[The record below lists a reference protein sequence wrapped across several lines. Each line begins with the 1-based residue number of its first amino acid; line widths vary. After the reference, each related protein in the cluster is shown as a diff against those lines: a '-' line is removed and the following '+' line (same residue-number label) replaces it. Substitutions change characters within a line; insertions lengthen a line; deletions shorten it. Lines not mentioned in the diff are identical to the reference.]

1 MSAKCSLTASSGKHS
16 TVYDSTLNINRIMTN
31 KLFTMIRYL
40 FHSVH
45 FCFCFYLLMGPSLDS
60 NSTLHVSF
68 GDAQANK
75 SLWNSNHFHVD
86 CGIQYILIRDQIHF
100 KLLSLSLGKN
110 FGFGVLFGAFLA
122 HFRID
127 LRGRRYIHNLVR
139 ESKTHVQPK
148 GGGAIAPPAP
158 PAATPLRPQAY
169 P

>member
-1 MSAKCSLTASSGKHS
+1 
-16 TVYDSTLNINRIMTN
+16 MTN
-31 KLFTMIRYL
+31 ELITMIRYL

-45 FCFCFYLLMGPSLDS
+45 FCFCFYLLMGPSLNS

-68 GDAQANK
+68 GDAQAEK

-86 CGIQYILIRDQIHF
+86 CGIQYILIRGLPNTVHF

-110 FGFGVLFGAFLA
+110 FGFGILFGAFLA
-122 HFRID
+122 HSRVD
-127 LRGRRYIHNLVR
+127 LRGRRYIHNPVR

-158 PAATPLRPQAY
+158 RPLRPWTVTYLDSLSIVKMKDSDYKYNFFVRQI
-169 P
+169 